1 MINSETQPKQDQ
13 QAIEHELDIR
23 ALCYALWRGK
33 IWIIALAIIFAAV
46 ALSASSLMQQKWS
59 ATAVVDLPTTNNLGS
74 YYSQQ
79 QFLRNLDTHI
89 NASPEAQLPT
99 IPDGAYKEFMIQVA
113 AYDTRREFWLDSD
126 YYKQRRKGTTKA
138 DAVLLD
144 ELINNIQITR
154 SDDRKVPNDNIKLTA
169 ETAVDA
175 NQLLRRYIAFANQ
188 RASTH
193 LNNEIKGAW
202 ATRTQSM
209 KALVKRQEMV
219 AKAMYNRELNVLQ
232 QSLKV
237 AEKQG
242 IHRNQTNIPIEELPE
257 SKMFMLG
264 MPLLQAQ
271 IETLEATGPNY
282 SIDYDQNMAM
292 LATLNVGPTL
302 QGTFQTYRYLRT
314 PEEPVNRDSP
324 RRAFMMIMWG
334 AIGMLVGAGVA
345 LVKRSRSVSPY
356 NTSCK

>member
-1 MINSETQPKQDQ
+1 MKNSETKSNQDQ
-13 QAIEHELDIR
+13 AAIEHELDIR

-46 ALSASSLMQQKWS
+46 ALAASYLMQQKWS
-59 ATAVVDLPTTNNLGS
+59 ATAIVDLPTTNNLGS

-99 IPDGAYKEFMIQVA
+99 IPDGAYKEFMTQVE
-113 AYDTRREFWLDSD
+113 AYDTRREFWLHSN
-126 YYKQRRKGTTKA
+126 YYKQRRDGNSRA
-138 DAVLLD
+138 DAVLLE
-144 ELINNIQITR
+144 ELINNIQVTR
-154 SDDRKVPNDNIKLTA
+154 RNEKNVQNEHIKLTA
-169 ETAVDA
+169 ETAIEA
-175 NQLLRRYIAFANQ
+175 NRLLREYIAFANH

-242 IHRNQTNIPIEELPE
+242 IQRNQTNIPLDELPE

-264 MPLLQAQ
+264 VPLLQAQ
-271 IETLEATGPNY
+271 IETLQATGPNY
-282 SIDYDQNMAM
+282 SIDYDQNIAM

-302 QGTFQTYRYLRT
+302 QNIFQTYRYLRT

-324 RRAFMMIMWG
+324 RRAFMMILWG
-334 AIGMLVGAGVA
+334 AIGMLVGAGAA
-345 LVKRSRSVSPY
+345 LARRSR
-356 NTSCK
+356 T

>member
-1 MINSETQPKQDQ
+1 MINSETKSKQDQ
-13 QAIEHELDIR
+13 PAIEYELDIR
-23 ALCYALWRGK
+23 GLCHALWRGK

-46 ALSASSLMQQKWS
+46 ALLASYLMPQKWS
-59 ATAVVDLPTTNNLGS
+59 ATAITDLPTTNNLGS

-89 NASPEAQLPT
+89 NASPETQLPT
-99 IPDGAYKEFMIQVA
+99 ISDGAYKEFMTQVS
-113 AYDTRREFWLDSD
+113 AYDTRREFWLHSD
-126 YYKQRRKGTTKA
+126 YYKQRREGREKA
-138 DAVLLD
+138 DAVLL
-144 ELINNIQITR
+144 ENLINDIKITR
-154 SDDRKVPNDNIKLTA
+154 SDDKKALDDSIKLTA
-169 ETAVDA
+169 ETAADA
-175 NQLLRRYIAFANQ
+175 NQLLRQYIAFANQ

-202 ATRTQSM
+202 LTRTQSM
-209 KALVKRQEMV
+209 KALVKRQEIV
-219 AKAMYNRELNVLQ
+219 AKAVYGRELNVLQ

-264 MPLLQAQ
+264 TPLLQAQ
-271 IETLEATGPNY
+271 IETLEATGPDY
-282 SIDYDQNMAM
+282 SIDYDQNIAM

-302 QGTFQTYRYLRT
+302 QNTFQTYRYLRT

-324 RRAFMMIMWG
+324 RRIFMMVMWG

-345 LVKRSRSVSPY
+345 LVKRNR
-356 NTSCK
+356 K

>member
-1 MINSETQPKQDQ
+1 MKNSETKSNQGQA
-13 QAIEHELDIR
+13 AIEHELDIR

-46 ALSASSLMQQKWS
+46 ALAASYLMQQKWS
-59 ATAVVDLPTTNNLGS
+59 ATAIVDLPTTNNLGS

-99 IPDGAYKEFMIQVA
+99 IPDGAYKEFMTQVE
-113 AYDTRREFWLDSD
+113 AYDTRREFWLHSN
-126 YYKQRRKGTTKA
+126 YYKQRREGNSKA
-138 DAVLLD
+138 DAVLLE
-144 ELINNIQITR
+144 ELINNIQVTR
-154 SDDRKVPNDNIKLTA
+154 RNEKNAQNEHIKLTA
-169 ETAVDA
+169 ETAIDA
-175 NQLLRRYIAFANQ
+175 NRLLREYIAFANQ

-242 IHRNQTNIPIEELPE
+242 IQRNQTNIPLDELP
-257 SKMFMLG
+257 
-264 MPLLQAQ
+264 
-271 IETLEATGPNY
+271 
-282 SIDYDQNMAM
+282 
-292 LATLNVGPTL
+292 
-302 QGTFQTYRYLRT
+302 
-314 PEEPVNRDSP
+314 
-324 RRAFMMIMWG
+324 
-334 AIGMLVGAGVA
+334 
-345 LVKRSRSVSPY
+345 
-356 NTSCK
+356 

>member
-1 MINSETQPKQDQ
+1 MKNSETKSNQGQA
-13 QAIEHELDIR
+13 AIEHELDIR

-46 ALSASSLMQQKWS
+46 ALAASYLMQQKWS
-59 ATAVVDLPTTNNLGS
+59 ATAIVDLPTTNNLGS

-99 IPDGAYKEFMIQVA
+99 IPDGAYKEFMTQVE
-113 AYDTRREFWLDSD
+113 AYDTRREFWLHSN
-126 YYKQRRKGTTKA
+126 YYKQRREGNSKA
-138 DAVLLD
+138 DAVLLE
-144 ELINNIQITR
+144 ELINNIQVTR
-154 SDDRKVPNDNIKLTA
+154 RNEKNAQNEHIKLTA
-169 ETAVDA
+169 ETAIDA
-175 NQLLRRYIAFANQ
+175 NRLLREYIAFANQ

-242 IHRNQTNIPIEELPE
+242 IQRNQTNIPLDELPE

-264 MPLLQAQ
+264 VPLLQAQ
-271 IETLEATGPNY
+271 LETLQAIGPNY
-282 SIDYDQNMAM
+282 SIDYDQNIAM

-302 QGTFQTYRYLRT
+302 QNIFQTYRYLRT

-324 RRAFMMIMWG
+324 RRAFMMILWG

-345 LVKRSRSVSPY
+345 LARRSR
-356 NTSCK
+356 T

>member
-1 MINSETQPKQDQ
+1 MKNSETKSNQGQA
-13 QAIEHELDIR
+13 AIEHELDIR

-46 ALSASSLMQQKWS
+46 ALAASYLMQQKWS
-59 ATAVVDLPTTNNLGS
+59 ATAIVDLPTTNNLGS

-99 IPDGAYKEFMIQVA
+99 IPDGAYKEFMTQVE
-113 AYDTRREFWLDSD
+113 AYDTRREFWLHSN
-126 YYKQRRKGTTKA
+126 YYKQRQDGNSKA
-138 DAVLLD
+138 DAVLLE
-144 ELINNIQITR
+144 ELINNIQVTR
-154 SDDRKVPNDNIKLTA
+154 RNEKNAQNEHIKLTA
-169 ETAVDA
+169 ETAIDA
-175 NQLLRRYIAFANQ
+175 NRLLREYIAFANQ

-242 IHRNQTNIPIEELPE
+242 IQRNQTNIPLDEVPE

-264 MPLLQAQ
+264 VPLLQAQ
-271 IETLEATGPNY
+271 LETLQATGPNY
-282 SIDYDQNMAM
+282 SIDYDQNIAM

-302 QGTFQTYRYLRT
+302 QNIFQTYRYLRT

-324 RRAFMMIMWG
+324 RRAFMMILWG

-345 LVKRSRSVSPY
+345 LARRSR
-356 NTSCK
+356 T

>member
-1 MINSETQPKQDQ
+1 MKNSETKSNQGQA
-13 QAIEHELDIR
+13 AIEHELDIR

-46 ALSASSLMQQKWS
+46 ALAASYLMQQKWS
-59 ATAVVDLPTTNNLGS
+59 ATAIVDLPTTNNLGS

-99 IPDGAYKEFMIQVA
+99 IPDGAYKEFMTQVE
-113 AYDTRREFWLDSD
+113 AYDTRREFWLHSN
-126 YYKQRRKGTTKA
+126 YYKQRREGNSKA
-138 DAVLLD
+138 DAVLLE
-144 ELINNIQITR
+144 ELINNIQVTR
-154 SDDRKVPNDNIKLTA
+154 RNEKNAQNEHIKLTA
-169 ETAVDA
+169 ETAIDA
-175 NQLLRRYIAFANQ
+175 NRLLREYIAFANQ

-242 IHRNQTNIPIEELPE
+242 IQRNQTNIPLDELPE

-264 MPLLQAQ
+264 VPLLQAQ
-271 IETLEATGPNY
+271 LETLQATGPNY
-282 SIDYDQNMAM
+282 SIDYDQNIAM

-302 QGTFQTYRYLRT
+302 QNIFQTYRYLRT

-324 RRAFMMIMWG
+324 RRAFMMILWG

-345 LVKRSRSVSPY
+345 LARRSR
-356 NTSCK
+356 T

>member
-1 MINSETQPKQDQ
+1 MENSETKSNQDQ
-13 QAIEHELDIR
+13 TVTEHELDIR
-23 ALCYALWRGK
+23 ALCCALWRGK

-46 ALSASSLMQQKWS
+46 ALAASYLMQQKWS
-59 ATAVVDLPTTNNLGS
+59 ATAIVDLPTTNNLGS

-99 IPDGAYKEFMIQVA
+99 IPDGAYKEFMIQA
-113 AYDTRREFWLDSD
+113 EAYDTRREFWLHSN
-126 YYKQRRKGTTKA
+126 YYKQRHDGKSKA
-138 DAVLLD
+138 DAVLLE
-144 ELINNIQITR
+144 ELINNIQVTR
-154 SDDRKVPNDNIKLTA
+154 RGEKNAQNESIKLTA
-169 ETAVDA
+169 ETAADA
-175 NQLLRRYIAFANQ
+175 NRLLREYIAFANQ

-193 LNNEIKGAW
+193 LNDEIKGAW

-209 KALVKRQEMV
+209 KALVKRQELV

-242 IHRNQTNIPIEELPE
+242 IQRNQTNIPIGELPE

-264 MPLLQAQ
+264 VPLLQAQ
-271 IETLEATGPNY
+271 LETLEATGPNY
-282 SIDYDQNMAM
+282 SIDYDQNIAM
-292 LATLNVGPTL
+292 LSTLSVGPTL
-302 QGTFQTYRYLRT
+302 QNTFQTYRYLRT

-324 RRAFMMIMWG
+324 RRVFMMVLWG
-334 AIGMLVGAGVA
+334 GVGLLIGAGVA
-345 LVKRSRSVSPY
+345 LARRSR
-356 NTSCK
+356 T

>member
-1 MINSETQPKQDQ
+1 MINSETKSKQDQ
-13 QAIEHELDIR
+13 PAIEHELDIR
-23 ALCYALWRGK
+23 TLCYALWHGK

-46 ALSASSLMQQKWS
+46 ALGASYLMQQKWS
-59 ATAVVDLPTTNNLGS
+59 ATAIVDLPTTNNLGS

-99 IPDGAYKEFMIQVA
+99 IPDGAYEEFMTQVS
-113 AYDTRREFWLDSD
+113 AYDTRREFWLHSE
-126 YYKQRRKGTTKA
+126 YYKHRKEGNAKA

-144 ELINNIQITR
+144 ELINAIKITR
-154 SDDRKVPNDNIKLTA
+154 SEDKASSNDSIKLTA
-169 ETAVDA
+169 ETAADA
-175 NQLLRRYIAFANQ
+175 NQLLRQYIAFANQ
-188 RASTH
+188 RANSH

-219 AKAMYNRELNVLQ
+219 AKAIYHRELNVLQ

-242 IHRNQTNIPIEELPE
+242 IHRNQTDIPIEELPE

-271 IETLEATGPNY
+271 IETLEVTGPNY
-282 SIDYDQNMAM
+282 SIDYDQNIAM

-302 QGTFQTYRYLRT
+302 QDAFLTYRYLRT

-324 RRAFMMIMWG
+324 RRAFMMILWG
-334 AIGMLVGAGVA
+334 AVGMLVGAGVA
-345 LVKRSRSVSPY
+345 LVRRSRSVSSY
-356 NTSCK
+356 Q

>member
-1 MINSETQPKQDQ
+1 MINSETKSKQDQ
-13 QAIEHELDIR
+13 PAIEHELDIR
-23 ALCYALWRGK
+23 ALCYALWHGK
-33 IWIIALAIIFAAV
+33 IWIIALAIIFAAA
-46 ALSASSLMQQKWS
+46 ALGASYLMQQKWS
-59 ATAVVDLPTTNNLGS
+59 ATAIVDLPTTNNLGS

-99 IPDGAYKEFMIQVA
+99 IPDGAYKEFMTQVS
-113 AYDTRREFWLDSD
+113 AYDTRREFWLHSE
-126 YYKQRRKGTTKA
+126 YYKQRKEGHVKA

-144 ELINNIQITR
+144 ELINDIKITR
-154 SDDRKVPNDNIKLTA
+154 SDDKTSSNDSIKLTA
-169 ETAVDA
+169 ETAVEA
-175 NQLLRRYIAFANQ
+175 NQLLRQYIAFANQ

-219 AKAMYNRELNVLQ
+219 GKAIYNRELNVLQ

-264 MPLLQAQ
+264 TPLLQAQ
-271 IETLEATGPNY
+271 IETLEATGPDY
-282 SIDYDQNMAM
+282 SIDYDQNIAM

-302 QGTFQTYRYLRT
+302 QDSFLTYRYLRT
-314 PEEPVNRDSP
+314 PQEPVNRDSP
-324 RRAFMMIMWG
+324 RRAFMMILWG
-334 AIGMLVGAGVA
+334 AVGMLVGAGVA
-345 LVKRSRSVSPY
+345 LVRRPRSDSSY
-356 NTSCK
+356 Q

>member
-1 MINSETQPKQDQ
+1 MENSETKSNQDQ
-13 QAIEHELDIR
+13 TVTEHELDIR
-23 ALCYALWRGK
+23 ALCCALWRGK

-46 ALSASSLMQQKWS
+46 ALAASYLMQQKWS
-59 ATAVVDLPTTNNLGS
+59 ATAIVDLPTTNNLGS

-99 IPDGAYKEFMIQVA
+99 IPDGAYKEFMIQA
-113 AYDTRREFWLDSD
+113 EAYDTRREFWLHSN
-126 YYKQRRKGTTKA
+126 YYKQRHDGKSKA
-138 DAVLLD
+138 DAVLLE
-144 ELINNIQITR
+144 ELINNIQVTR
-154 SDDRKVPNDNIKLTA
+154 RGEKNVQNESIKLTA
-169 ETAVDA
+169 ETAADA
-175 NQLLRRYIAFANQ
+175 NRLLREYIAFANQ

-193 LNNEIKGAW
+193 LNDEIKGAW

-209 KALVKRQEMV
+209 KALVKRQELV

-242 IHRNQTNIPIEELPE
+242 IQRNQTNTPIGELPE

-264 MPLLQAQ
+264 VPLLQAQ
-271 IETLEATGPNY
+271 LETLEATGPNY
-282 SIDYDQNMAM
+282 SIDYDQNIAM
-292 LATLNVGPTL
+292 LSTLSVGPTL
-302 QGTFQTYRYLRT
+302 QNTFQTYRYLRT

-324 RRAFMMIMWG
+324 RRVFMMVLWG
-334 AIGMLVGAGVA
+334 GVGLLIGAGVA
-345 LVKRSRSVSPY
+345 LARRSR
-356 NTSCK
+356 T

>member
-1 MINSETQPKQDQ
+1 MKNSETKSNQGQA
-13 QAIEHELDIR
+13 AIEHELDIR

-46 ALSASSLMQQKWS
+46 ALAASYLMQQKWS
-59 ATAVVDLPTTNNLGS
+59 ATAIVDLPTTNNLGS

-99 IPDGAYKEFMIQVA
+99 IPDGAYNEFMTQVE
-113 AYDTRREFWLDSD
+113 AYDTRREFWLHSN
-126 YYKQRRKGTTKA
+126 YYKQRRDGNSKA
-138 DAVLLD
+138 DAVLLE
-144 ELINNIQITR
+144 ELINNIQVTR
-154 SDDRKVPNDNIKLTA
+154 RNEKNVQNEHIKLTA
-169 ETAVDA
+169 ETAIDA
-175 NQLLRRYIAFANQ
+175 NRLLREYIAFANQ
-188 RASTH
+188 RASTY

-242 IHRNQTNIPIEELPE
+242 IQRNQTNIPLDELPE

-264 MPLLQAQ
+264 VPLLQAQ
-271 IETLEATGPNY
+271 IETLQATGPNY
-282 SIDYDQNMAM
+282 SIDYDQNIAM
-292 LATLNVGPTL
+292 LAILNVGPTL
-302 QGTFQTYRYLRT
+302 QNIFQTYRYLRT

-324 RRAFMMIMWG
+324 RRGFMMILWG
-334 AIGMLVGAGVA
+334 AIGMLVGAGIA
-345 LVKRSRSVSPY
+345 LARRSR
-356 NTSCK
+356 T

>member
-1 MINSETQPKQDQ
+1 MINSETKSKQDQ
-13 QAIEHELDIR
+13 PAIEHELDIR
-23 ALCYALWRGK
+23 ALCYALWHGK
-33 IWIIALAIIFAAV
+33 IWIIALVIIFAAV
-46 ALSASSLMQQKWS
+46 ALAASYLMQQKWS
-59 ATAVVDLPTTNNLGS
+59 ATAIVDLPTTNNLGS

-99 IPDGAYKEFMIQVA
+99 IPDGAYKEFMTQIS
-113 AYDTRREFWLDSD
+113 AYDTRREFWLHSE
-126 YYKQRRKGTTKA
+126 YYKQRKEGHAKA
-138 DAVLLD
+138 DAVLLEQLVND
-144 ELINNIQITR
+144 IKITR
-154 SDDRKVPNDNIKLTA
+154 SDDKTSSNDSIKLTA

-175 NQLLRRYIAFANQ
+175 NQLLRQYIAFANQ
-188 RASTH
+188 RANTH

-219 AKAMYNRELNVLQ
+219 AKAIYHRDLNILQ

-264 MPLLQAQ
+264 TSLLQAQ
-271 IETLEATGPNY
+271 IETLEATGANY
-282 SIDYDQNMAM
+282 SIDYDQNIAM

-302 QGTFQTYRYLRT
+302 QDSFLTYRYLRT

-324 RRAFMMIMWG
+324 RRAFMMILWG

-345 LVKRSRSVSPY
+345 LVRRPRSDSSY
-356 NTSCK
+356 K

>member
-1 MINSETQPKQDQ
+1 MKNSETKSNQGQA
-13 QAIEHELDIR
+13 AIEHELDIR

-46 ALSASSLMQQKWS
+46 ALAASYLMQQKWS
-59 ATAVVDLPTTNNLGS
+59 ATAIVDLPTTNNLGS

-99 IPDGAYKEFMIQVA
+99 IPDGAYNEFMTQIE
-113 AYDTRREFWLDSD
+113 AYDTRREFWLHSN
-126 YYKQRRKGTTKA
+126 YYKQRRDGNSKA
-138 DAVLLD
+138 DAVLLE
-144 ELINNIQITR
+144 ELINNIQVTR
-154 SDDRKVPNDNIKLTA
+154 RNEKNVQNEHIKLTA
-169 ETAVDA
+169 ETAIDA
-175 NQLLRRYIAFANQ
+175 NRLLREYIAFANQ
-188 RASTH
+188 RASTY
-193 LNNEIKGAW
+193 LNSEIKGAW

-242 IHRNQTNIPIEELPE
+242 IQRNQTNIPLDELPE

-264 MPLLQAQ
+264 VPLLQAQ
-271 IETLEATGPNY
+271 IETLQATGPNY
-282 SIDYDQNMAM
+282 SIDYDQNIAM

-302 QGTFQTYRYLRT
+302 QNIFQTYRYLRT

-324 RRAFMMIMWG
+324 RRGFMMILWG

-345 LVKRSRSVSPY
+345 LARRSR
-356 NTSCK
+356 T

>member
-1 MINSETQPKQDQ
+1 MINSETKSKQDQ
-13 QAIEHELDIR
+13 PAIEHELDIR
-23 ALCYALWRGK
+23 ALCYALWYGK
-33 IWIIALAIIFAAV
+33 IWIIALAIIFAAA
-46 ALSASSLMQQKWS
+46 ALGASYLMQQKWS
-59 ATAVVDLPTTNNLGS
+59 ATAIVDLPTTNNLGS

-99 IPDGAYKEFMIQVA
+99 IPDGAYKEFMTQLS
-113 AYDTRREFWLDSD
+113 AYDTRREFWLHSE
-126 YYKQRRKGTTKA
+126 YYKQRKEGRAKA

-144 ELINNIQITR
+144 ELINDIKITR
-154 SDDRKVPNDNIKLTA
+154 SDDRTSSNDSIKLTA

-175 NQLLRRYIAFANQ
+175 NQLLRQYIAFANQ
-188 RASTH
+188 RAGTH

-219 AKAMYNRELNVLQ
+219 VKAIYNRELNVLQ

-242 IHRNQTNIPIEELPE
+242 IHRNQTNIPIEELPG

-264 MPLLQAQ
+264 TSLLQAQ
-271 IETLEATGPNY
+271 IETLDATGPDY
-282 SIDYDQNMAM
+282 SIDYDQNIAM

-302 QGTFQTYRYLRT
+302 QDAFLTYRYLRT

-324 RRAFMMIMWG
+324 RRTFMMILWG
-334 AIGMLVGAGVA
+334 AVGMLVGAGVA
-345 LVKRSRSVSPY
+345 LVRRPRADSSYK
-356 NTSCK
+356 

>member
-1 MINSETQPKQDQ
+1 MINSETKSKQDQ
-13 QAIEHELDIR
+13 PAIEYELDIR
-23 ALCYALWRGK
+23 TLCHTLWLGK
-33 IWIIALAIIFAAV
+33 IWIIALAMIFAAV
-46 ALSASSLMQQKWS
+46 ALAASYLMQQKWS
-59 ATAVVDLPTTNNLGS
+59 ATAIVDLPTTNNLGS

-99 IPDGAYKEFMIQVA
+99 IPDGAYKEFMTQVA
-113 AYDTRREFWLDSD
+113 AYDTHREFWLHSD
-126 YYKQRRKGTTKA
+126 YYKQRKEGRAKA

-144 ELINNIQITR
+144 ELINHIHIMH
-154 SDDRKVPNDNIKLTA
+154 SDGKNAQNDSIKLTA
-169 ETAVDA
+169 ETAADA
-175 NQLLRRYIAFANQ
+175 NQLLRKYIAFANQ
-188 RASTH
+188 RANEH

-219 AKAMYNRELNVLQ
+219 AKAMYTRKLNVLQ

-242 IHRNQTNIPIEELPE
+242 IHRNQTDIPIEELSE

-264 MPLLQAQ
+264 TSLLQSQ
-271 IETLEATGPNY
+271 IETLEATGANY
-282 SIDYDQNMAM
+282 SIDYDQNIAM

-302 QGTFQTYRYLRT
+302 QDSFQTYRYLRT
-314 PEEPVNRDSP
+314 PEEPVSRDSP
-324 RRAFMMIMWG
+324 RRVFMMVMWG
-334 AIGMLVGAGVA
+334 AVGMLFGAGFA
-345 LVKRSRSVSPY
+345 LVRRQRSISS
-356 NTSCK
+356 NK

>member
-1 MINSETQPKQDQ
+1 MINSETKSKQDQ
-13 QAIEHELDIR
+13 PVIEHELDIR
-23 ALCYALWRGK
+23 ALCHALWYGK
-33 IWIIALAIIFAAV
+33 IWIIALAMIFAAV
-46 ALSASSLMQQKWS
+46 ALGVSYLMQPKWS
-59 ATAVVDLPTTNNLGS
+59 TTAVVDLPTTNNLGS

-79 QFLRNLDTHI
+79 QFMRNLDTHI

-99 IPDGAYKEFMIQVA
+99 IPDGAYKEFMTQVA
-113 AYDTRREFWLDSD
+113 AYDTRREFWLHSD
-126 YYKQRRKGTTKA
+126 YYKQRREGKAKA
-138 DAVLLD
+138 DAALLD

-154 SDDRKVPNDNIKLTA
+154 RDDNKALNDSIKLTA

-175 NQLLRRYIAFANQ
+175 NQLLRKYIAFANQ
-188 RASTH
+188 HASTH

-209 KALVKRQEMV
+209 KALVKRQEIV
-219 AKAMYNRELNVLQ
+219 AKVIYNRELNVLQ
-232 QSLKV
+232 QSLKI

-242 IHRNQTNIPIEELPE
+242 IHRNQTSIPIEELPE

-264 MPLLQAQ
+264 TPLLQAQ

-292 LATLNVGPTL
+292 LTTLNVGPTL
-302 QGTFQTYRYLRT
+302 QDVFQTYRYLRT

-345 LVKRSRSVSPY
+345 LVRRPRPDS
-356 NTSCK
+356 

>member
-1 MINSETQPKQDQ
+1 MKNSETKSNQGQA
-13 QAIEHELDIR
+13 AIEHELDIR

-46 ALSASSLMQQKWS
+46 ALAASYLMQQKWS
-59 ATAVVDLPTTNNLGS
+59 ATAIVDLPTTNNLGS

-99 IPDGAYKEFMIQVA
+99 IPDGAYNEFMTQVE
-113 AYDTRREFWLDSD
+113 AYDTRREFWLHSN
-126 YYKQRRKGTTKA
+126 YYKQRRDGNSKA
-138 DAVLLD
+138 DAVLLE
-144 ELINNIQITR
+144 ELINNIQVTR
-154 SDDRKVPNDNIKLTA
+154 RNEKNVQNEHIKLTA
-169 ETAVDA
+169 ETAIDA
-175 NQLLRRYIAFANQ
+175 NRLLREYIAFANQ
-188 RASTH
+188 RASTY

-242 IHRNQTNIPIEELPE
+242 IQRNQTNIPLDELPE

-264 MPLLQAQ
+264 VPLLQAQ
-271 IETLEATGPNY
+271 IETLQATGPNY
-282 SIDYDQNMAM
+282 SIDYDQNIAM

-302 QGTFQTYRYLRT
+302 QNIFQTYRYLRT

-324 RRAFMMIMWG
+324 RRGFMMILWG
-334 AIGMLVGAGVA
+334 AIGMLVGAGIA
-345 LVKRSRSVSPY
+345 LARRSR
-356 NTSCK
+356 T

>member
-1 MINSETQPKQDQ
+1 MINSETKSIQDQ
-13 QAIEHELDIR
+13 PAIEHELDIR

-33 IWIIALAIIFAAV
+33 IWIIALAMIFAAV
-46 ALSASSLMQQKWS
+46 ALGASYLMQPKWS
-59 ATAVVDLPTTNNLGS
+59 ATAIVDLPTTNNLGS

-99 IPDGAYKEFMIQVA
+99 IPDGAYKEFMTQIS
-113 AYDTRREFWLDSD
+113 AYDTRREFWLHSE
-126 YYKQRRKGTTKA
+126 YYKQRREGQAKA

-144 ELINNIQITR
+144 ELINDIKITR
-154 SDDRKVPNDNIKLTA
+154 SDDKTSSNDSIKLTA

-175 NQLLRRYIAFANQ
+175 NQLLRQYIAFANQ
-188 RASTH
+188 RANSH

-209 KALVKRQEMV
+209 KALVKRQEIV
-219 AKAMYNRELNVLQ
+219 AKAIYSRELNVLQ

-242 IHRNQTNIPIEELPE
+242 IHRNQTNIPLEELPE

-264 MPLLQAQ
+264 TSLLQAQ
-271 IETLEATGPNY
+271 METLEATGPDY
-282 SIDYDQNMAM
+282 SLDYDQNIAM
-292 LATLNVGPTL
+292 LTTLNVGPTL
-302 QGTFQTYRYLRT
+302 QNSFLTYRYLRT
-314 PEEPVNRDSP
+314 PEEPVSRDSP
-324 RRAFMMIMWG
+324 RRVFMMILWG
-334 AIGMLVGAGVA
+334 AVGMLVGAGVA
-345 LVKRSRSVSPY
+345 LVRRSRSACSY
-356 NTSCK
+356 Q